1 METIE
6 QPVRKTRRSFPELV
20 YERWGGKTYYRK
32 GYRDVLKGIK
42 TPAEIMG
49 ASGLQSF
56 IVSYINGHLH
66 GILDRKLFRMLT
78 NEPGLH
84 IGHKENLACDIM
96 VYDREVLT
104 NDKITVKYVDVPPK
118 ISIDVDV
125 KVELNK
131 ESDLTYVFN
140 KTQQLFTFGAQRVIW
155 IVTDMRQILIFNA
168 GTSAVIYQPWASE
181 VNVVD
186 GVFFNIGAYLED
198 EGIVL

>member
-1 METIE
+1 
-6 QPVRKTRRSFPELV
+6 
-20 YERWGGKTYYRK
+20 
-32 GYRDVLKGIK
+32 
-42 TPAEIMG
+42 MG

-56 IVSYINGHLH
+56 ILSYINWR
-66 GILDRKLFRMLT
+66 IVTNTDRKLFRTLT

-84 IGHKENLACDIM
+84 IGHKENLTCDVM

-118 ISIDVDV
+118 VSIEVDV

-140 KTQQLFTFGAQRVIW
+140 KTQQLFAFGAQRVIW
-155 IVTDMRQILIFNA
+155 ILTNMRQILIFNA

-181 VNVVD
+181 VEVID
-186 GVFFNIGAYLED
+186 GVFFNVDAYLEA